1 MALIP
6 RRHWRDMEVLRRGM
20 DSLWDR
26 FTGERPTEW
35 LRGEWVPSLDVSET
49 KDKVVVK
56 AEAPGIDPKEIAISL
71 KSGILTLKGE
81 KKQEREEK
89 DESYHLIERSYGS
102 FSRSVRLPAEVQG
115 SGQGQLQRW
124 HPYDNPS
131 QDRTGQGA
139 VDQDRSQVR
148 GVLSRG

>member
-102 FSRSVRLPAEVQG
+102 FSRSVRLPAEVQE
-115 SGQGQLQRW
+115 
-124 HPYDNPS
+124 
-131 QDRTGQGA
+131 
-139 VDQDRSQVR
+139 DQVKASYKDGILTITLPKTERAKERSIKIEVK
-148 GVLSRG
+148 

>member
-56 AEAPGIDPKEIAISL
+56 AEAPRIDPKEIAISL

-102 FSRSVRLPAEVQG
+102 FSRSVRLPAEVQE
-115 SGQGQLQRW
+115 
-124 HPYDNPS
+124 
-131 QDRTGQGA
+131 
-139 VDQDRSQVR
+139 DQVKASYKDGILTITLPKTERAKERSIKIEVK
-148 GVLSRG
+148 

>member
-6 RRHWRDMEVLRRGM
+6 RRHWRDMEVLRRWM

-71 KSGILTLKGE
+71 KSGIPTLKGE

-102 FSRSVRLPAEVQG
+102 FSRSVRLPAEVQE
-115 SGQGQLQRW
+115 
-124 HPYDNPS
+124 
-131 QDRTGQGA
+131 
-139 VDQDRSQVR
+139 DQVKASYKDGILTITLPKTERAKERSIKIEVK
-148 GVLSRG
+148 